1 MTTEHIT
8 SEQVAEW
15 MREQMA
21 IMLDGFKYAQISVE
35 VSALRATENPA
46 VSFRIYVGQGYTTAV
61 GSSIEECYELLAKQ
75 SPKSKAQIKR
85 DEAAKLIAEAEKL
98 ENQTA

>member
-1 MTTEHIT
+1 MTNEQIT

-15 MREQMA
+15 MRQQMTRA
-21 IMLDGFKYAQISVE
+21 HDGFKYAQISVE
-35 VSALRATENPA
+35 MSAFRGVENPA
-46 VSFRIYVGQGYTTAV
+46 VSFRIFVGQGYTTAV
-61 GSSIEECYELLAKQ
+61 GSSIAECYELLAKQ

-85 DEAAKLIAEAEKL
+85 DEAARLIAEAEKL